1 MTYATTNPPQLVV
14 GAIGGTGAQLWS
26 YRSTDDAATVNSANY
41 ITNATELGMRVGDLV
56 HVVDTDASP
65 VVGILMV
72 VNSISA
78 TYPGAADLQD
88 TSAASTDTD

>member
-1 MTYATTNPPQLVV
+1 MTYATTNPPVCLTRNM
-14 GAIGGTGAQLWS
+14 GSSNNMWI
-26 YRSTDDAATVNSANY
+26 YRSTDDAATVNSAGY
-41 ITNATELGMRVGDLV
+41 ITNATELGMKVGDLV
-56 HVVDTDASP
+56 HIVDTDASP
-65 VVGILMV
+65 VVGILAV